1 MDQKI
6 QLLHPSGKKAV
17 SIHKDKYDVLKKV
30 IISSLKTRGESTHSE
45 MMVFITDDFRKNK
58 IKFEG
63 SLEWYLEWVKLDL
76 EARKEIRRVDDKSSV
91 RFIIADSFGI
101 PEV

>member
-6 QLLHPSGKKAV
+6 QLLHPAGKKAV

-30 IISSLKTRGESTHSE
+30 IINSLKTKGESTHSE
-45 MMVFITDDFRKNK
+45 MVDFITDDFRKNK

-76 EARKEIRRVDDKSSV
+76 EARKEIRRVDDKSPV
-91 RFIIADSFGI
+91 RFIIA
-101 PEV
+101 

>member
-6 QLLHPSGKKAV
+6 QLLHPAGKKAV
-17 SIHKDKYDVLKKV
+17 SIQKDKYDVLKKV
-30 IISSLKTRGESTHSE
+30 IIRSLKTKVESTHSE
-45 MMVFITDDFRKNK
+45 MVDFITDDFRKNK

-76 EARKEIRRVDDKSSV
+76 EARKEIRRVDDKSPV
-91 RFIIADSFGI
+91 RFIIS
-101 PEV
+101 

>member
-6 QLLHPSGKKAV
+6 QLLHPAGKKAV
-17 SIHKDKYDVLKKV
+17 RIHKEKYDLLKNS
-30 IISSLKTRGESTHSE
+30 IINSLKTSGESTFAE
-45 MMVFITDDFRKNK
+45 MLQYTDDDFKKNK

-76 EARKEIRRVDDKSSV
+76 EARKVIERVSDKSPV
-91 RFIIADSFGI
+91 KFMI
-101 PEV
+101 P

>member
-6 QLLHPSGKKAV
+6 QLLHPAGKKAV

-30 IISSLKTRGESTHSE
+30 VLSSLKTKGELTHSE
-45 MMVFITDDFRKNK
+45 MMDFITDDFRKNK

-76 EARKEIRRVDDKSSV
+76 EARKEIRRVDDKSPV
-91 RFIIADSFGI
+91 RFIIA
-101 PEV
+101 

>member
-6 QLLHPSGKKAV
+6 QLIHPKGKKAV
-17 SIHKDKYDVLKKV
+17 SIEKGKYDLLKKEV
-30 IISSLKTRGESTHSE
+30 LSTLKKNGESSHAE
-45 MMVFITDDFRKNK
+45 ILNAITEDFKRDK

-76 EARKEIRRVDDKSSV
+76 EARKEITRLKVSSQLK
-91 RFIIADSFGI
+91 FMI
-101 PEV
+101 PLISRQF

>member
-6 QLLHPSGKKAV
+6 QLLHPAGKKAV
-17 SIHKDKYDVLKKV
+17 SIHKEKYDVLKKV
-30 IISSLKTRGESTHSE
+30 IISSLKTKGESTQTEILKS
-45 MMVFITDDFRKNK
+45 ITEDFKKNK

-76 EARKEIRRVDDKSSV
+76 EARKEIIRVSDKSPV
-91 RFIIADSFGI
+91 KFMI
-101 PEV
+101 P

>member
-6 QLLHPSGKKAV
+6 QLLHPAGKKAV

-30 IISSLKTRGESTHSE
+30 IINSLKTKGESTHSE
-45 MMVFITDDFRKNK
+45 MVDFITDDFRKNK

-76 EARKEIRRVDDKSSV
+76 EARKEIRRVDDKSPV
-91 RFIIADSFGI
+91 RFILA
-101 PEV
+101 